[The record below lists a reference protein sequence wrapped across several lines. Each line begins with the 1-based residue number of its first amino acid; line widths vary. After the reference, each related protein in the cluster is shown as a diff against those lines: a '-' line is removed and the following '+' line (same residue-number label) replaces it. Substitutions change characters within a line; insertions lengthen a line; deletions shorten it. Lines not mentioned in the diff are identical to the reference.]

1 MRIRAVLLSTVIG
14 VTPGIFAQ
22 NGKQPWALTLEER
35 IALRTDAVLARER
48 VRANG
53 RVRTTAGDTP
63 LLADSFDGKSHPDLF
78 TPQQVYRT
86 LISMAY
92 LNPPDGGERFRKVM
106 MGEVADSGLPFDFW
120 DRFSALSAD
129 YLTRARAER
138 QRLAAIRQLQ
148 GNARGDAQRV
158 LRLEQMELCS
168 SAADTLAAIRREFGP
183 SFDRFL
189 YTAIAVHMFHTA
201 DELPKGEDLRKIER
215 GCR

>member
-1 MRIRAVLLSTVIG
+1 MPARAFVLIAAVSVAA
-14 VTPGIFAQ
+14 FAQ
-22 NGKQPWALTLEER
+22 TPKQPWALTLEER
-35 IALRTDAVLARER
+35 IALRTDAALARER

-53 RVRTTAGDTP
+53 HGRTIASDTP
-63 LLADSFDGKSHPDLF
+63 LADSFDGQSHPELF

-106 MGEVADSGLPFDFW
+106 MGEVTDSGLPFDFW
-120 DRFSALSAD
+120 ERFSALSAD

-138 QRLAAIRQLQ
+138 QQLAAIRQLQ
-148 GNARGDAQRV
+148 GNARNEAQRV
-158 LRLEQMELCS
+158 LKAEQMKLCG
-168 SAADTLAAIRREFGP
+168 SAADSLAAIHREFGS